1 MSASLGTF
9 LFYADLINVQIMQP
23 FESGLAKVFN
33 SQGGEVRAINLI
45 GQVSPLS
52 VSGLPAGLYIMHVQ
66 LDDERLMNKTFVVK
80 P

>member
-1 MSASLGTF
+1 
-9 LFYADLINVQIMQP
+9 MQP

-33 SQGGEVRAINLI
+33 TQGGEVRAISLI

-52 VSGLPAGLYIMHVQ
+52 VSGLPAGLYMLHVQ